1 VLAYFAISL
10 CSSVWCP
17 AVVWLVVEQ
26 AGSKARLSKQAAIS
40 IFMIRNVLGRA
51 SGDVLIITI
60 ICWRRAS
67 TFLLLGEPAQNRF

>member
-26 AGSKARLSKQAAIS
+26 AGNKARLSRHAAIS
-40 IFMIRNVLGRA
+40 IFMIRNMLGRT
-51 SGDVLIITI
+51 SGT
-60 ICWRRAS
+60 
-67 TFLLLGEPAQNRF
+67 LL